1 MGEKAMSAEEKL
13 EQKKRKGKGLGE
25 GWEQPESTVMLPSG
39 LRPSGRGQA
48 PPGLRGLSMG
58 HPGQSP
64 RALEGQGSKE
74 RDGTTRHLQIEG
86 LMDFAYCDNDTQRNG
101 RTATLLAHFFWHFSA
116 ISS

>member
-39 LRPSGRGQA
+39 LRPSGRGQV
-48 PPGLRGLSMG
+48 PPGLRGLSIG

-101 RTATLLAHFFWHFSA
+101 RNSNSISTFLLAFQCH
-116 ISS
+116 